1 MLLSPRNH
9 CVGKAVKL
17 PRNLTELHCIILK
30 LIWKKIIHTS
40 NPRNCYYS
48 KNISLEKAVWKCALP
63 ICSTNILLS
72 TLPPNPHLIP
82 KHGVGHSCQSLRD
95 EFLMIKRY
103 QVSVQEHQSLKSPA
117 QWTPNYLMMINYFFF
132 STFYFILECSRL
144 TILC

>member
-48 KNISLEKAVWKCALP
+48 KNISLEKAVWKFALP

-72 TLPPNPHLIP
+72 TLPPNPHPTPSMGGGGALMSVTKSWISDD
-82 KHGVGHSCQSLRD
+82 KEISGVSSTAPELQ
-95 EFLMIKRY
+95 IY
-103 QVSVQEHQSLKSPA
+103 SPV
-117 QWTPNYLMMINYFFF
+117 NSKLLNDDKLLFFF
-132 STFYFILECSRL
+132 QLFPLYWNVVD
-144 TILC
+144 